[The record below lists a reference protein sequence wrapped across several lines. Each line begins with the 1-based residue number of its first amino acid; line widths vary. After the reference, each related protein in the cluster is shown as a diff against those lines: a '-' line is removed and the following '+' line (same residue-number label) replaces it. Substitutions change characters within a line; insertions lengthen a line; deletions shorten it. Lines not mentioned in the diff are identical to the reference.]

1 MSSLFFS
8 FEFSL
13 INAVINSDYQH
24 LLSFRFPSPK
34 NSVLYRFRF
43 LSIFKVEDLKFDIII
58 NQTKLFKINWWKS
71 LFDFIFGAFYSQLVN
86 LIDIL
91 SIGIYIS
98 SRAYSTCI
106 IKLNL
111 NIKEPIKTFL
121 FYFKMALK

>member
-1 MSSLFFS
+1 MSALFFS
-8 FEFSL
+8 FEFNL
-13 INAVINSDYQH
+13 MNVVINSDYQH

-43 LSIFKVEDLKFDIII
+43 LSIFKVEDLQFDIIIIIII
-58 NQTKLFKINWWKS
+58 NQTKLFKIIWWKS
-71 LFDFIFGAFYSQLVN
+71 IFDFIFGAFYSQLVN

-98 SRAYSTCI
+98 SRAYGTCI

-111 NIKEPIKTFL
+111 NIKEYIKKIIIL
-121 FYFKMALK
+121 F